1 MGEEQLQCYL
11 EENVPVRTVA
21 RVAVVVEIVEI
32 QTENANSLF
41 LPTLKNGHKSEL
53 LSIHRPRSE
62 LAQRRRKAY
71 TPASLSHVSVRFC
84 SLLPLISL

>member
-41 LPTLKNGHKSEL
+41 LPTLKNGHNLNYSPFITLEVNSRKE
-53 LSIHRPRSE
+53 E
-62 LAQRRRKAY
+62 GRR
-71 TPASLSHVSVRFC
+71 TPASPSHVSVRFC